1 MRSDPI
7 WIFLGAALVS
17 AVVILFVRG
26 FALRAR
32 LLDIPNERS
41 AHTVPIPR
49 LGGVG
54 LVCGV
59 WAVALAASTVRAHP
73 MLWMALFSTLPLYL
87 LIYDDILA
95 AFGGRLTQM
104 PKFATQ
110 LTASVLFVLKSGFV
124 LHTLTLPGLGQI
136 HLGWAAVPATFLWLL
151 YVTNIYNFMD
161 GLDGLAGSQG
171 FLIATTLFGIATTA
185 GSSSLSLLTLAVAGA
200 STGFLIFNRPP
211 ATIIM
216 GDVGSAF
223 LGFLLAA
230 FGVLG
235 EREGVSFLTMP
246 ILLAPFLFDATYT
259 LLRRLLRGE
268 DIFQA
273 HRFHLYQRLSRLGI
287 DTALVNTLYVAAL
300 LPCGLGAAFLNQGR
314 VSAALTAFAA
324 FLAFGIAGTWWVER
338 AWNQKVGGVQL
349 NAPTGPPAP
358 TPPPPPPTPPPP
370 SPNPQPLFLWPTKPS
385 SPAATSAPS
394 GAGAASRSRPGS
406 PCSAWPSA
414 WRPSSSSSP
423 S

>member
-1 MRSDPI
+1 MTPDPLRV
-7 WIFLGAALVS
+7 FLGAALVS
-17 AVVILFVRG
+17 AVVIFLVRA

-41 AHTVPIPR
+41 SHTVPIPR

-59 WAVALAASTVRAHP
+59 WAVALTASTVRAHP

-95 AFGGRLTQM
+95 AFGRHMRQM

-110 LTASVLFVLKSGFV
+110 FTASALFILKSGFV
-124 LHTLTLPGLGQI
+124 LHTITLPAVGPI
-136 HLGWAAVPATFLWLL
+136 HLGWWIAAPATFLWIL

-171 FLIATTLFGIATTA
+171 LLIATTLFGIAVSA
-185 GSSSLSLLTLAVAGA
+185 GSATLSFLALAVAGA

-230 FGVLG
+230 SGVLC

-246 ILLAPFLFDATYT
+246 ILLSPFLFDATYT

-273 HRFHLYQRLSRLGI
+273 HRFHLYQRLAHLGI
-287 DTALVNTLYVAAL
+287 NPAVVNTLYVAAL
-300 LPCGLGAAFLNQGR
+300 LPCGLSATFLHQGR
-314 VSAALTAFAA
+314 TSAALAAFTAF
-324 FLAFGIAGTWWVER
+324 LVLGIAGIGWVER
-338 AWNQKVGGVQL
+338 AWSKGVQL
-349 NAPTGPPAP
+349 NAPTDLP
-358 TPPPPPPTPPPP
+358 TP
-370 SPNPQPLFLWPTKPS
+370 NP
-385 SPAATSAPS
+385 
-394 GAGAASRSRPGS
+394 
-406 PCSAWPSA
+406 
-414 WRPSSSSSP
+414 
-423 S
+423 